1 MQFDVIEYVSF
12 ISLMLYARKR
22 EGGKSDRIFQSKDKS
37 YIWEVG
43 LIMKHWIFYE
53 EAGFFF
59 FKLNQ
64 P

>member
-43 LIMKHWIFYE
+43 LIMKH
-53 EAGFFF
+53 
-59 FKLNQ
+59 
-64 P
+64 